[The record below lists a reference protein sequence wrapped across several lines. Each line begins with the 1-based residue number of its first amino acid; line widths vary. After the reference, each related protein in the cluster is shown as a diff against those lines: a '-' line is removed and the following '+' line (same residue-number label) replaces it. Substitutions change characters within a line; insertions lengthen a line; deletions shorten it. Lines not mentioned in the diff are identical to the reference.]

1 MDLSKLRIEY
11 ESIGLS
17 KSDLAPDWHV
27 QLGNWIDAAVD
38 AELAEPNGMV
48 LATADRDGIVQSRIV
63 LLRELTDAGLVWFT
77 NYDSDKARA
86 LADNPVAS
94 VTFPWLGL
102 LRQVHVAGPVERI
115 DDAESDAYFAGRPRG
130 SQIGAWA
137 SAQSRVVADR
147 ATLNAAFDDQEQRF
161 EGQDVPRPDDW
172 GGYRLTPTMVE
183 FWQGRERRLHD
194 RLRYVWTAD
203 GTWDIVRLWP

>member
-1 MDLSKLRIEY
+1 MDLSRLRIEY

-17 KSDLAPDWHV
+17 KADLAPTWHE
-27 QLGNWIDAAVD
+27 QLATWIDAAVE
-38 AELAEPNGMV
+38 AELPEPNGMV
-48 LATADRDGIVQSRIV
+48 LATADVDGGVQSRIM

-77 NYDSDKARA
+77 NYDSDKGQA
-86 LADNPVAS
+86 LAANPVAS
-94 VTFPWLGL
+94 ITFPWLGL
-102 LRQVHVAGPVERI
+102 LRQAHVAGPVQRI
-115 DDAESDAYFAGRPRG
+115 SDAESDAYFAGRPRG

-147 ATLNAAFDDQEQRF
+147 ETLNAAFDEQERRF

-172 GGYRLTPTMVE
+172 GGYRLAPTMVE

-194 RLRYVWTAD
+194 RLRYVRSVKGDWE
-203 GTWDIVRLWP
+203 IVRLWP